1 MKLAW
6 LVTCVSLACA
16 QIPVKRVVLYKNG
29 VGYFEHQGPVQGKQD
44 VTVSFTSGQLNDVLK
59 SLTVLDLNGGRIAA
73 IGYDAS
79 LPSDRKL
86 NELRLPVGDKGALTD
101 FLGAMR
107 GARIEVRNGG
117 LPLTGRLVS
126 VERKTRSGAGATLEV
141 DYVSLLTETGELRTA
156 EVSPAFSVRLLEPG
170 LASKLGKYLDVL
182 AADRAAD
189 ERKML
194 ISADGTGARNLFV
207 SYISEVPVWK
217 ATYRVVLGPKPLL
230 QGWAIVDNTV
240 GQDWENVSLSLV
252 AGAPQSF
259 VQNLSQP
266 QYARRPVI
274 ALAETVNRAPQTF
287 ESGIVAGRARL
298 AGKITDPAGTAI
310 VDALVEV
317 IDANNAAVR
326 RGGTDANG
334 EYSFAGL
341 PEGDFRL
348 VISKPGFSM
357 VRLDG
362 IGLQAGGV
370 VRRDVSLQVG
380 EVAAMAEVFAATPE
394 LNTESSSVQSR
405 RSSTGRIQRVGVPPP
420 PLVAAAA
427 TVAQARA
434 QSEPIAQAQELGDL
448 FEYKISQ
455 PVSIARNRSALVP
468 IIQSPITVEKVSVW
482 SQTTGGLPQRALWLT
497 NSTNLTLDAGTFS
510 VIEAEAF
517 AGEGFLEPIRPS
529 EKRLLSY
536 ATDLGV
542 AVTTAFGS
550 ERQRVSRVVVS
561 NGVITQHRAVNETR
575 TYTIRNHDA
584 EARTVLIEHPAR
596 AGYRLTNTV
605 EPAEATGYVFR
616 YRVPVPARQTVAFP
630 VAETR
635 TLPTTVTVGNLT
647 STDLVRFASE
657 GSLNPE
663 IEAALQQILARK
675 SVVDNYANELSNLSA
690 EEDRITSSQERLR
703 ENMKALKGSPEEK
716 ALVQRYTRQLEEQE
730 TRLAE
735 IEKLEAA
742 LEAKSEKAEREWKEE
757 IAKLRFDVTL

>member
-1 MKLAW
+1 MKLV
-6 LVTCVSLACA
+6 LLLTGVSLAFA

-29 VGYFEHQGPVQGKQD
+29 VGYFEHQGSVQGKQD

-79 LPSDRKL
+79 LPSERKL
-86 NELRLPVGDKGALTD
+86 NELRLPVGDKGTLTD

-182 AADRAAD
+182 SADRASD
-189 ERKML
+189 ERTML
-194 ISADGTGARNLFV
+194 ISADGSGARNLFV

-266 QYARRPVI
+266 QYARRPVV
-274 ALAETVNRAPQTF
+274 ALPEAVNRAPQTF
-287 ESGIVAGRARL
+287 ESGIIAGRARL
-298 AGKITDPAGTAI
+298 AGKITDSSGAAI
-310 VDALVEV
+310 VDALVELV
-317 IDANNAAVR
+317 DANNAPVR
-326 RGGTDANG
+326 RTGSSASG

-348 VISKPGFSM
+348 VISKPGFAM
-357 VRLDG
+357 TRLDG
-362 IGLQAGGV
+362 IALPAGGA

-380 EVAAMAEVFAATPE
+380 QVADMVEVSAVPPELQAETSSSMSRAGSNGRIRRVAA
-394 LNTESSSVQSR
+394 
-405 RSSTGRIQRVGVPPP
+405 PPP
-420 PLVAAAA
+420 PPPAA
-427 TVAQARA
+427 VPIAQARA
-434 QSEPIAQAQELGDL
+434 QLEPSVQAQDLGDL

-468 IIQSPITVEKVSVW
+468 ILQSPITVEKVSVW
-482 SQTTGGLPQRALWLT
+482 SQSTGGRPQRALWLT

-510 VIEAEAF
+510 VLEAEAF
-517 AGEGFLEPIRPS
+517 AGEGILEPIRPA

-536 ATDLGV
+536 ATDLGI

-550 ERQRVSRVVVS
+550 ERQRISRVVVA
-561 NGVITQHRAVNETR
+561 NGVITHHRAVNETR
-575 TYTIRNHDA
+575 TYTIRNNDA
-584 EARTVLIEHPAR
+584 EPRTVLLEHPAR
-596 AGYRLTNTV
+596 AGYRLTNTA
-605 EPAEATGYVFR
+605 EPAEATGSVFR
-616 YRVPVPARQTVAFP
+616 YRVPVPSRQTVAFP

-635 TLPTTVTVGNLT
+635 LQATTFAVSNLT
-647 STDLVRFASE
+647 ATDLVRFSGE
-657 GSLNPE
+657 GSLSPE
-663 IEAALQQILARK
+663 VEAALRQILARK
-675 SVVDNYANELSNLSA
+675 SVVETYNSEAATLNA

-730 TRLAE
+730 SRLAE
-735 IEKLEAA
+735 IEKLEFA
-742 LEAKSEKAEREWKEE
+742 LETRIEQAERGLKEE
-757 IAKLRFDVTL
+757 IGKLRFDVSL

>member
-1 MKLAW
+1 MKLV
-6 LVTCVSLACA
+6 LLFTCVSLAFA

-86 NELRLPVGDKGALTD
+86 NELRLPVGDKGTLTD

-170 LASKLGKYLDVL
+170 LANKLGKYLDVL
-182 AADRAAD
+182 SADRAAD

-194 ISADGTGARNLFV
+194 ISADGAGARNLFV

-217 ATYRVVLGPKPLL
+217 ATYRVVLGAKPLL

-259 VQNLSQP
+259 IQNLSQP
-266 QYARRPVI
+266 QYARRPVV
-274 ALAETVNRAPQTF
+274 ALAESVNRAPQTF
-287 ESGIVAGRARL
+287 ESGIIGGRARL
-298 AGKITDPAGTAI
+298 AGKITDPTGAAI
-310 VDALVEV
+310 VDALVELV
-317 IDANNAAVR
+317 DANNAPVR

-334 EYSFAGL
+334 DYSFAGL
-341 PEGDFRL
+341 PEGEFRL
-348 VISKPGFSM
+348 VISKPGFAM
-357 VRLDG
+357 GRLDG
-362 IGLQAGGV
+362 IALQAGGV
-370 VRRDVSLQVG
+370 ARRDVRLQVG
-380 EVAAMAEVFAATPE
+380 QVANMVDVSTAPPD
-394 LNTESSSVQSR
+394 LNTETSSAV
-405 RSSTGRIQRVGVPPP
+405 GRVNQFERLRQYSQQQKAP
-420 PLVAAAA
+420 
-427 TVAQARA
+427 TVTVTEARA
-434 QSEPIAQAQELGDL
+434 QAPVNVQAQDLGDL

-468 IIQSPITVEKVSVW
+468 ILQAPITVEKVSVW
-482 SQTTGGLPQRALWLT
+482 SQSTGGRPQRALWLT
-497 NSTNLTLDAGTFS
+497 NSTDLTLDAGTFS
-510 VIEAEAF
+510 VLEAEAF
-517 AGEGFLEPIRPS
+517 AGEGILEPIRPA

-550 ERQRVSRVVVS
+550 ESQRIARVVVA
-561 NGVITQHRAVNETR
+561 NGILTHHRAVNETR
-575 TYTIRNHDA
+575 NYTIRNNDA
-584 EARTVLIEHPAR
+584 EPRTLLLEHPVR
-596 AGYRLTNTV
+596 SGYRLTNSA
-605 EPAEATGYVFR
+605 EPAETTGTVMRF
-616 YRVPVPARQTVAFP
+616 RVPVPARQTVAVP
-630 VAETR
+630 IAETR
-635 TLPTTVTVGNLT
+635 PLASTYTISALT
-647 STDLVRFASE
+647 PGEVAHFASE
-657 GSLNPE
+657 GSLGPAVEN
-663 IEAALQQILARK
+663 ALRQILASK
-675 SVVDNYANELSNLSA
+675 TVVDMHNTQAENLAAEL
-690 EEDRITSSQERLR
+690 ERITKSQERLR
-703 ENMKALKGSPEEK
+703 ENMKALKGSAEEK

-730 TRLAE
+730 TRIAE
-735 IEKLEAA
+735 LEKQNAE
-742 LEAKSEKAEREWKEE
+742 LEAKIDAAQRELNDE
-757 IAKLRFDVTL
+757 IGKLRFDVTL

>member
-1 MKLAW
+1 MKLV
-6 LVTCVSLACA
+6 LLFTCVSLAFA

-86 NELRLPVGDKGALTD
+86 NELRLPVGDKGTLTD

-182 AADRAAD
+182 SADRAAD

-194 ISADGTGARNLFV
+194 ISADGAGARNLFV

-217 ATYRVVLGPKPLL
+217 ATYRIVLGPKPLL

-259 VQNLSQP
+259 IQNLSQP
-266 QYARRPVI
+266 QYARRPVV
-274 ALAETVNRAPQTF
+274 ALADTVNRAPQTF

-298 AGKITDPAGTAI
+298 AGKIMDQAGAAI
-310 VDALVEV
+310 PDALVELV
-317 IDANNAAVR
+317 DANNTPVR

-341 PEGDFRL
+341 PEGEFRL
-348 VISKPGFSM
+348 VISKPGFAM
-357 VRLDG
+357 ARLDG
-362 IGLQAGGV
+362 IALQAGGV
-370 VRRDVSLQVG
+370 ARRDVSLQVG
-380 EVAAMAEVFAATPE
+380 QVADGVVVSASPPE
-394 LNTESSSVQSR
+394 LQMESSSAV
-405 RSSTGRIQRVGVPPP
+405 GRVNRFERLRQFASPPP
-420 PLVAAAA
+420 PPASV
-427 TVAQARA
+427 TTAQARA
-434 QSEPIAQAQELGDL
+434 QLEPSVQAQDLGDL
-448 FEYKISQ
+448 FEYKITQ

-468 IIQSPITVEKVSVW
+468 ILQAPITVEKVSVW
-482 SQTTGGLPQRALWLT
+482 SQSTGGRPQRALWLT

-510 VIEAEAF
+510 VLEAEAF
-517 AGEGFLEPIRPS
+517 AGEGILEPIRPA

-550 ERQRVSRVVVS
+550 ERQRISRVVLS
-561 NGVITQHRAVNETR
+561 NGVLTHHRAVNETR
-575 TYTIRNHDA
+575 TYTIRNNDA
-584 EARTVLIEHPAR
+584 EPRTVLIEHPAR
-596 AGYRLTNTV
+596 AGYRLTNAA
-605 EPAEATGYVFR
+605 EPAEATGSVFR
-616 YRVPVPARQTVAFP
+616 YRVPVPSRQTVAFP
-630 VAETR
+630 IAETR
-635 TLPTTVTVGNLT
+635 LQATTFTVSNLT
-647 STDLVRFASE
+647 SADVARFSGE
-657 GSLNPE
+657 GSLSPE
-663 IEAALQQILARK
+663 VEAALRQILARK
-675 SVVDNYANELSNLSA
+675 SVVDAHNAEVATLSTEN
-690 EEDRITSSQERLR
+690 DRITSSQERLR

-730 TRLAE
+730 SRLAE

-742 LEAKSEKAEREWKEE
+742 LEAKIERAERELKDE
-757 IAKLRFDVTL
+757 IGKLRFDVTL